1 MIYFKFT
8 HFMAKNATDMLDNYF
23 TKGRKF
29 RKSYKNSFFV
39 QYKFLEI
46 DFTLCN

>member
-8 HFMAKNATDMLDNYF
+8 HFTAKNATDMLDNYF
-23 TKGRKF
+23 TQKVGNLERVI
-29 RKSYKNSFFV
+29 RTHFV